1 MKGFSRFPAL
11 AGAAV
16 ALGLLGGPARAEFLT
31 QTTATVN
38 ARGDAPG
45 SVAGSDVTLT
55 ATYAPAPGAPA
66 MPDIT
71 YTWTLSFAHDG
82 AAPAP
87 GGAPSYNL
95 TTRVDGD
102 ASLGLQ
108 VPTTGG
114 FDEPVIG
121 FFALGPTLFF
131 QLAGGVTPAG
141 TIDTSA
147 PYHIGVEVDTAT
159 STIDIVTVPTNR
171 DLGPVTVAGDFPAVP
186 EPATLVLTG
195 LGGGLLLLV
204 PRLRR
209 RLRRER

>member
-1 MKGFSRFPAL
+1 M
-11 AGAAV
+11 
-16 ALGLLGGPARAEFLT
+16 
-31 QTTATVN
+31 
-38 ARGDAPG
+38 
-45 SVAGSDVTLT
+45 TLT

-66 MPDIT
+66 RPDST
-71 YTWTLSFAHDG
+71 YTWTLSVAHDG

-171 DLGPVTVAGDFPAVP
+171 DLDPVTVAGDFPAVP

-209 RLRRER
+209 RLRRERLSPRRSPGRAPGGHRWHLPPVLAGPGADRSQFLALGRRVMDRRRS